1 MTSNADST
9 RLSPSW
15 RSSRWF
21 ILTVVCVSYMT
32 TLFLYGMIV
41 PIMPS
46 ALVARAGVLPRDK
59 VYWTSIML
67 VAETAAA
74 FFTCPVFG
82 YWVDRAGRRKGPFLA
97 GLVLLAASMCIFT
110 VARSVATYIIARLL
124 QGASAAMVEV
134 AGLALLKDVVGRQ
147 GLGEALGYM
156 GTASMVGLM
165 AGPPMGGLLNKVGGY
180 YAVCALGFAI
190 VALDAALRF
199 AVLEKG
205 EVGRGNNSAQYSA
218 IPSTDTEDQDAAP
231 GGNTTHPPSDS
242 NAQRGVA
249 FATLELLKQPR
260 VAITLWAFVVDGIII
275 GAFDATVPSF
285 VEKLFGWDSFAAGLI
300 FLVMAA
306 PSLLEPLFGRLCD
319 RFGVRIM
326 AVIGYSLLTPS
337 LVCLRF
343 VSHDSVS
350 QKILFGVLV
359 AFCGISPDLG
369 QPGLYVESQMV
380 IEEMEEQSPG
390 IFGEKGAV
398 AQAFG
403 LQTMANYAGLAIGP
417 ILGEALF
424 DNYGWKA
431 MALALGALSAATVVP
446 SFWLSNRTYSQET
459 EGTEEEHLRV
469 AAAASY
475 GTL

>member
-1 MTSNADST
+1 MLSNADSR
-9 RLSPSW
+9 RLAPSW

-21 ILTVVCVSYMT
+21 VVTVVSVSYMT

-46 ALVARAGVLPRDK
+46 VLVARGGVLPQDK

-82 YWVDRAGRRKGPFLA
+82 YCVDRTGRRKAPFLA
-97 GLVLLAASMCIFT
+97 GLVLLAASMCLFT
-110 VARSVATYIIARLL
+110 VARSVAMYIIARLL

-134 AGLALLKDVVGRQ
+134 AGLALLKDVAGKQ

-156 GTASMVGLM
+156 GTGSMVGLI
-165 AGPPMGGLLNKVGGY
+165 AGPPLGGLLNKVGGY

-190 VALDAALRF
+190 VALDAALRL
-199 AVLEKG
+199 AVLEPG
-205 EVGRGNNSAQYSA
+205 EVECGDNPARYRA
-218 IPSTDTEDQDAAP
+218 IPSTDPEDHDVASEGDTTNAP
-231 GGNTTHPPSDS
+231 SGS
-242 NAQRGVA
+242 NVQRDDA
-249 FATLELLKQPR
+249 FASLKLLKQPR
-260 VAITLWAFVVDGIII
+260 VAITLWALAVDGIII

-285 VEKLFGWDSFAAGLI
+285 VEKLFGWDSFAAGLV

-319 RFGVRIM
+319 RFG
-326 AVIGYSLLTPS
+326 
-337 LVCLRF
+337 F

-380 IEEMEEQSPG
+380 IEEMEQQSPG
-390 IFGEKGAV
+390 IFGAKGAV

-417 ILGEALF
+417 ILGDALF

-431 MALALGALSAATVVP
+431 VAWALGALSAATVIP
-446 SFWLSNRTYSQET
+446 SFWLSSRTYSHET
-459 EGTEEEHLRV
+459 EETEEEDLTV
-469 AAAASY
+469 AAGVPY
-475 GTL
+475 GTI

>member
-1 MTSNADST
+1 
-9 RLSPSW
+9 
-15 RSSRWF
+15 
-21 ILTVVCVSYMT
+21 MT

-46 ALVARAGVLPRDK
+46 VLVARGGVLPQD
-59 VYWTSIML
+59 T
-67 VAETAAA
+67 
-74 FFTCPVFG
+74 
-82 YWVDRAGRRKGPFLA
+82 PFLA
-97 GLVLLAASMCIFT
+97 GLVLLAASMCLFT
-110 VARSVATYIIARLL
+110 VARSVAMYIIARLL

-134 AGLALLKDVVGRQ
+134 AGLALLKDVAGKQ

-156 GTASMVGLM
+156 GTGSMVGLI
-165 AGPPMGGLLNKVGGY
+165 AGPPLGGLLNKVGGY

-190 VALDAALRF
+190 VALDAALRL
-199 AVLEKG
+199 AVLEPG
-205 EVGRGNNSAQYSA
+205 EVECGDNPARYRA
-218 IPSTDTEDQDAAP
+218 IPSTDPEDHDVASEGGTTNAP
-231 GGNTTHPPSDS
+231 SGS
-242 NAQRGVA
+242 NVQRDDA
-249 FATLELLKQPR
+249 FASLKLLKQPR
-260 VAITLWAFVVDGIII
+260 VAITLWALAVDGIII

-285 VEKLFGWDSFAAGLI
+285 VEKLFGWDSFAAGLV

-319 RFGVRIM
+319 RFG
-326 AVIGYSLLTPS
+326 
-337 LVCLRF
+337 F

-380 IEEMEEQSPG
+380 IEEMEQQSPG
-390 IFGEKGAV
+390 IFGAKGAV

-417 ILGEALF
+417 ILGDALF

-431 MALALGALSAATVVP
+431 VAWALGALSAATVIP
-446 SFWLSNRTYSQET
+446 SFWLSSRTYSHET
-459 EGTEEEHLRV
+459 EETEEEDLTV
-469 AAAASY
+469 AAGVPY
-475 GTL
+475 GTI